1 MTLIEILNEVL
12 SQSAFLTKGGFV
24 NSTDVDDKQM
34 VSIANRVAYE
44 IMNGY
49 TWSTLWKTFE
59 ITMTETENPYT
70 GPGRIPDDWDETI
83 LDTLYDLPA
92 DFKSVIADSAWEQE
106 GSRTVDLSTPARRW
120 FMYKFSSF
128 SDGGTLRA
136 RIMGDQIEVHDVQP
150 GETFVF
156 EYVSTSTIIIGESG
170 KLGQLYGDR
179 FTSDSNIWQLDDQLL
194 ILGIQAAW
202 AETKML
208 PQAQQ
213 WKANYDSKFAE
224 AIGRDVPAQTIGG
237 ARIGA
242 YGDRRS
248 PYYPLYR
255 TTQ

>member
-1 MTLIEILNEVL
+1 MTLVEILNEVL
-12 SQSAFLTKGGFV
+12 SQSAFLEKGGFV

-59 ITMTETENPYT
+59 IEMTETTYLPHGQPSYT
-70 GPGRIPDDWDETI
+70 EI
-83 LDTLYDLPA
+83 DTLYALPL
-92 DFKSVIADSAWEQE
+92 DFKSVIADSAWEEE

-120 FMYKFSSF
+120 FMYKFSAF

-136 RIMGDQIEVHDVQP
+136 RIMGDKIEVHDPQP

-156 EYVSTSTIIIGESG
+156 EYVSTATIAVPNVGFT
-170 KLGQLYGDR
+170 DR
-179 FTSDSNIWQLDDQLL
+179 FQTDSDIWLLDDQLL

-213 WKANYDSKFAE
+213 WKANYDSKFSE